1 MHDFDLIEAD
11 SIEDFEQ
18 ATLESVVGMDSFLF
32 EPLFDEEVEL
42 LESLSR

>member
-1 MHDFDLIEAD
+1 MHDFDILEAEG
-11 SIEDFEQ
+11 IEDFEQ

-42 LESLSR
+42 LNSLSR